1 MKPKLIGILNLT
13 PDSFSGDGLWRDDV
27 SYVEKVI
34 ECIDKLWRDGAD
46 MIDIGAES
54 TRPNATKQTD
64 KDEWGRLEAI
74 LQKVL
79 NFEMPI
85 RFSLDSYHPQT
96 IRQAAEYGLFFIND
110 VTGMADP
117 KMRQVVAET
126 GLPVIISHLPSIV
139 NGDIQAAHQ
148 LGDRLYDD
156 IEQVRYELYERVGQ
170 LELLGVDRSKIILDP
185 GIGFGKTAELN
196 YQLLQFA
203 KVVPDF
209 PVMIG
214 YSRKRFLGENRMEL
228 APNLAAYKIAA
239 ESGASYV
246 RVHDVAGHNLP

>member
-13 PDSFSGDGLWRDDV
+13 PDSFSGDGI
-27 SYVEKVI
+27 SSNSEGYVEKVL
-34 ECIDKLWRDGAD
+34 ERIDDLFRDGAD
-46 MIDIGAES
+46 LIDIGAES
-54 TRPNATKQTD
+54 TRPSATKQTD
-64 KDEWGRLEAI
+64 DDEWRRLQAI

-79 NFEMPI
+79 SFEAPI

-96 IRQAAEYGLFFIND
+96 VRQAAEYGRFIIND
-110 VTGMADP
+110 VTGMADSE
-117 KMRQVVAET
+117 MRQTVADT
-126 GLPVIISHLPSIV
+126 DLPAIISHLPSIV
-139 NGDIQAAHQ
+139 NGDIQAAHK
-148 LGDRLYDD
+148 LGDKLYDSV
-156 IEQVRYELYERVGQ
+156 EKVRYELYARVKQ